1 MDRRRHAGINRGEL
15 WKDGQ
20 PTQFNW
26 EDRFKFTSAHAH
38 AHSITVYAPQN
49 DDENFG
55 GFKPGELL
63 LRALTGCAGIDMA
76 NILTRQ

>member
-26 EDRFKFTSAHAH
+26 EDRFKFTSAH

>member
-1 MDRRRHAGINRGEL
+1 
-15 WKDGQ
+15 
-20 PTQFNW
+20 
-26 EDRFKFTSAHAH
+26 
-38 AHSITVYAPQN
+38 VYAPQN

-63 LRALTGCAGIDMA
+63 LTAPAGCAGIDMA

>member
-1 MDRRRHAGINRGEL
+1 
-15 WKDGQ
+15 
-20 PTQFNW
+20 
-26 EDRFKFTSAHAH
+26 
-38 AHSITVYAPQN
+38 VYAPQN

-76 NILTRQ
+76 NI